1 MWVAITLAGLLLLL
15 TLVLCVPLD
24 ATLRLDING
33 RPNFRFRLGWLFG
46 LVNTEVRREKKKPKR
61 VKAEDKPRPGKSG
74 FKTIIK
80 VLRTKGLIKQFNHLL
95 FRLVRCFKIRDLSAD
110 LRVGLGN
117 PADTGLLFAI
127 IGPPFFFLDVA
138 FPHRVKV
145 RPAFTDEAI
154 LEGYLNGSVRLLPVK
169 LVIPLLGF
177 TFSLPTLRVIKTLV
191 WRKWKRKG

>member
-1 MWVAITLAGLLLLL
+1 MWVAITLIGLLVLL
-15 TLVLCVPLD
+15 TFVLCVPLD

-33 RPNFRFRLGWLFG
+33 RLKFQLRVGWLFG
-46 LVNTEVRREKKKPKR
+46 LVDTKVRRGKKKPKR
-61 VKAEDKPRPGKSG
+61 VKVNTKRRPGKPSIN
-74 FKTIIK
+74 TIINI
-80 VLRTKGLIKQFNHLL
+80 LRTKGLTKQFSRLL

-127 IGPPFFFLDVA
+127 IGPPFFFLDAA

-145 RPAFTDEAI
+145 RPVFTDEAI

-169 LVIPLLGF
+169 LVISLLGF

-191 WRKWKRKG
+191 RSKWKRKG